1 MERIGRRADG
11 WAGVALPVPQ
21 LAYVIGQIRQIAEAN
36 GRDPE
41 ALRTVVRVNPVVT
54 PEAAPSDAVPHRGTV
69 EQVSD
74 YLLAAHAAG
83 ADEVLVDL
91 QQTARNAE
99 ELTDLAH
106 RFHDQLSM
114 G

>member
-1 MERIGRRADG
+1 VG
-11 WAGVALPVPQ
+11 LPVPQ
-21 LAYVIGQIRQIAEAN
+21 LAYVISQIRQIAEAN
-36 GRDPE
+36 GRDPD

-54 PEAAPSDAVPHRGTV
+54 AEAAPSDAVPHRGTV
-69 EQVSD
+69 VQVSD

-83 ADEVLVDL
+83 ADEVLIDL
-91 QQTARNAE
+91 QQTARSAE

-106 RFHDQLSM
+106 RFHEVLRK